1 LLNSFN
7 VGLSKY
13 GCVLWIAVHP
23 SYGRKGIDLS
33 LTNAG
38 TEYLKREGAQAVFVS
53 IQRKNTAALAT
64 LGKASFRR
72 LGFVGL

>member
-38 TEYLKREGAQAVFVS
+38 TEYLKRDGAQAVFCFNPEKKY
-53 IQRKNTAALAT
+53 RC
-64 LGKASFRR
+64 LGDIGQSKF
-72 LGFVGL
+72 